1 MYGKNVVWFNACVK
15 LMVECLGK
23 CLNKQAG
30 SSTKNTPL
38 IMCFCGPLQHINIL
52 Y

>member
-1 MYGKNVVWFNACVK
+1 MYEKNVVWFNACVK

-23 CLNKQAG
+23 YLNKQAG
-30 SSTKNTPL
+30 SSTEKPL